1 MRRTFV
7 CVALVASA
15 AVVGTILGAERKFA
29 ALMEQG
35 SLLAKPAE
43 PTGTLVMG
51 GVDLKTALE
60 GLHEVSPRREL
71 TTGMSDSVGNEALAQ
86 RPGSLSERLPH
97 GRVRVYRVTPGLVQ
111 NAPEVD
117 VTPLTPGARTLYRVL
132 VRIPSPADVP
142 EPGSARRED

>member
-1 MRRTFV
+1 MRRTFLFV
-7 CVALVASA
+7 VLVASA

-43 PTGTLVMG
+43 ASDTLVMG

-71 TTGMSDSVGNEALAQ
+71 TTGMARSDRSGAMAKGLEAS
-86 RPGSLSERLPH
+86 PERVPQGH
-97 GRVRVYRVTPGLVQ
+97 VRVFRVMPGVVQ
-111 NAPEVD
+111 KGGEVD
-117 VTPLTPGARTLYRVL
+117 VTPLAPGTRTMYRVL
-132 VRIPSPADVP
+132 VRIPSPAEVP
-142 EPGSARRED
+142 VPGSATRED